1 MAGSFSVS
9 AQKKFQ
15 SKPYFYLTQ
24 EDRNE
29 LTLIHDSIMLTSEQ
43 SSNIISLFFQYRT
56 QIDQETMV
64 LHEVENLKNIDPVT
78 KERKLINRKE
88 YIRSL
93 KTERD
98 KGVYQLLNEQQ
109 RKLYNRLIK
118 QIKNDTRIFGMPSF

>member
-1 MAGSFSVS
+1 
-9 AQKKFQ
+9 
-15 SKPYFYLTQ
+15 
-24 EDRNE
+24 
-29 LTLIHDSIMLTSEQ
+29 MLTSEQ